1 MNGVESVGSQR
12 RLATL
17 VAADVVGYSR
27 LMAQDEEATV
37 RTLRSHREIIDKL
50 IARHDGRIFNTAGD
64 AVLAEFGSAV
74 EAVRCA
80 ISIQDELRVR
90 NAEMV
95 ANRQMLFR
103 IGINVGDVLV
113 NGDDLLGD
121 GVNVAAR
128 LEGIA
133 QPGGIC
139 ISGSTFEQ
147 VKNKLSVGFEDLG
160 PQQVKNIP
168 EPISAFG
175 ITSAPVAVV
184 SEAGATAS
192 RAATKVAGK
201 AGRKLPIAIAAAF
214 AVIVVAGAIAFWQ
227 FSARGPAPLTSLPA
241 NISTDEMR
249 AGEIAAFM
257 TGMTISGNRASD
269 GQPFTIVLNA
279 DMTANYQFARTGELS
294 GTVERVIGKWRS
306 EDFRFCMQL
315 RNFNYGKELCPRIE
329 KNGLKLTAQ
338 ARRDGRLLP
347 WSLSK

>member
-1 MNGVESVGSQR
+1 MERTGSQR
-12 RLATL
+12 RLATI
-17 VAADVVGYSR
+17 VAADVVGYSK

-37 RTLRSHREIIDKL
+37 RTLRSHRAIIDKL

-90 NAEMV
+90 NAELV
-95 ANRQMLFR
+95 DDRKMLFR
-103 IGINVGDVLV
+103 IGINVGDVLID
-113 NGDDLLGD
+113 GDDLLGD

-147 VKNKLSVGFEDLG
+147 VKSKLSVGFEDLG

-168 EPISAFG
+168 EPVSAFS

-184 SEAGATAS
+184 GDASASAGQATA
-192 RAATKVAGK
+192 RTTGK
-201 AGRKLPIAIAAAF
+201 TGRKLPVAIAVAV
-214 AVIVVAGAIAFWQ
+214 AVIIFAGGIAYWQ
-227 FSARGPAPLTSLPA
+227 MSPGGPAPLASFPA

-249 AGEIAAFM
+249 ADEIKAFVS
-257 TGMTISGNRASD
+257 GMTISGNRGLD

-279 DMTANYQFARTGELS
+279 DLTASYQYSRTGELS
-294 GTVERVIGKWRS
+294 GTVERVTGTWRA
-306 EDFRFCMQL
+306 EDFRFCLQL
-315 RNFNYGKELCPRIE
+315 RQFAQGRELCPRIE
-329 KNGLKLTAQ
+329 KNGLKLTANS
-338 ARRDGRLLP
+338 RRDGQLLP